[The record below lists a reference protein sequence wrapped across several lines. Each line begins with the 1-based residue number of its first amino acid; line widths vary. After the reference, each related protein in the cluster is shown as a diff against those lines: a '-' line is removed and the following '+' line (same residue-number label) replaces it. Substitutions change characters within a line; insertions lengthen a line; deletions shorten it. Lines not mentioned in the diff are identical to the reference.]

1 MRRLKKYLLDVFDS
15 PNKRYVVTSRS
26 FIDRGSVDDLT
37 EDEGGSMRDDVIE
50 VTGVGADDTASVV
63 RSRSW
68 KSVTVDTLAYGTA
81 MFFVLNIVWAI
92 VQ

>member
-1 MRRLKKYLLDVFDS
+1 MR
-15 PNKRYVVTSRS
+15 N
-26 FIDRGSVDDLT
+26 
-37 EDEGGSMRDDVIE
+37 DVIE